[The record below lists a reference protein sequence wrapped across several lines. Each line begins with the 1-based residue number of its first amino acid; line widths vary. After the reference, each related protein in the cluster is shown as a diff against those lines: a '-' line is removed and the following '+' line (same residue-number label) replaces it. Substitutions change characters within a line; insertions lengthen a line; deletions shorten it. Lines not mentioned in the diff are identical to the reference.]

1 MKGLGEI
8 RITGGRPLRGT
19 ISIQGSKNAALPMM
33 AAALLYRGVSVLRDC
48 PAITDVF
55 CMEEIL
61 RSLGAV
67 TWWEGKDLY
76 LDCSYA
82 DGTEISGENT
92 GKMRSSLILLGV
104 LLARNGKGTVGYPG
118 GCVIG
123 KRPVDQ
129 HLHVLK
135 ELGVCIVEEAH
146 LLEASCE
153 RMKGNR
159 VSFAKRSVGAT
170 EQGILAAVTAEGKT
184 RLLNCAREPEIIWL
198 CRYLRKMGAEI
209 RGEGKSCIEITGVKE
224 MKAGDMEVPPDRIV
238 AGTYICAAAAT
249 RGRIVIENPPE
260 GELDAFL
267 KVYRKMGGQYIRKS
281 GKLIADGRGTAYPV
295 PYLETEVYPGF
306 PTDLQSPLMAV
317 LATVSG
323 ESCIRENIFE
333 DRFRAAE
340 ELNKMGARIT
350 VFEREAKIQGGFPL
364 RGCKVTARELRGGA
378 ALLIAALA
386 AQGETIVEGCSFI
399 CRGYQHICKDLTAL
413 GGQITEDTGTAFY
426 ENIEIP
432 KKIKHYTQT

>member
-33 AAALLYRGVSVLRDC
+33 AAALLYRGVSVLRGC

-260 GELDAFL
+260 GELDA
-267 KVYRKMGGQYIRKS
+267 
-281 GKLIADGRGTAYPV
+281 
-295 PYLETEVYPGF
+295 YLETEVYPGF

-340 ELNKMGARIT
+340 ELNKMGTRIT

-378 ALLIAALA
+378 ALIIAALA